1 LRNGRGNAGESR
13 RKTVRR
19 DRKLAPILAIVGG
32 AIVLVVAIIVAS
44 QIGSSNKKTS
54 SSTVQTDSIAEM
66 LSGIPQKGI
75 GLGNSNAKL
84 TLVEFSDPQCPFC
97 GEWAR
102 NTLPSLV
109 QKYVRTGKLRIEYRG
124 LAFLDDRNPLGAP
137 RDSDR
142 MLALAQAAG
151 LQDKLW
157 NVVELE
163 FENQGTENTGYATD
177 AYLRGIAQAV
187 GNFNAGKALSAASSS
202 TVTGFFAS
210 PDNVTAPRKALAAN
224 KNSITQAVYDAQ
236 VLAQTKVGKSIS
248 TPTFLIERTGS
259 TKVGKTIVGALPLST
274 FTSAIDALLK
284 K

>member
-1 LRNGRGNAGESR
+1 
-13 RKTVRR
+13 
-19 DRKLAPILAIVGG
+19 
-32 AIVLVVAIIVAS
+32 
-44 QIGSSNKKTS
+44 
-54 SSTVQTDSIAEM
+54 
-66 LSGIPQKGI
+66 
-75 GLGNSNAKL
+75 
-84 TLVEFSDPQCPFC
+84 
-97 GEWAR
+97 
-102 NTLPSLV
+102 
-109 QKYVRTGKLRIEYRG
+109 
-124 LAFLDDRNPLGAP
+124 
-137 RDSDR
+137 